1 MPKTLLIVLIAVLAV
16 HYFLAVGTVYRLL
29 QDKGFVKAVIPW
41 NLVILLVPVLGPAAY
56 WLARCF
62 CKKKKVAQPAP
73 AQGEAAPLQNGAAP
87 AQDGTAPAE
96 GRGEGEEARPP
107 EPPQA

>member
-62 CKKKKVAQPAP
+62 GKKKKDAQPAP
-73 AQGEAAPLQNGAAP
+73 GCEAPPQSGAAP
-87 AQDGTAPAE
+87 AE
-96 GRGEGEEARPP
+96 SCGEGGETRPP

>member
-73 AQGEAAPLQNGAAP
+73 GCEDP

-96 GRGEGEEARPP
+96 GCGEGEEARPP

>member
-62 CKKKKVAQPAP
+62 GKKKKDAQPAP
-73 AQGEAAPLQNGAAP
+73 AQGEAAPLQNGGAP
-87 AQDGTAPAE
+87 AQDGAAPAE
-96 GRGEGEEARPP
+96 GRGEGEETRPP